1 MHKSG
6 KQRGTLA
13 VIGVVLFALANAQSA
28 PAATHDSS
36 PVKRILVLGDSL
48 SAGLALKPSQAW
60 PMLLVDKLRED
71 GLDFEVT
78 NASQSGG
85 TTAGGLARLPA
96 HLKYPIDIFI
106 LELGINDAW
115 RGIPVEQI
123 QQNLQEVID
132 RVRAKNPA
140 VHVIIAGMQ
149 LPIQNADRYI
159 RDFGQ
164 MFADLAVKNQAAL
177 VPYLLLGVSGNPA
190 LNLFDRIHPNAAG
203 HKILAQNVWA
213 VLEPIAREVSGQ
225 RTARAKAN

>member
-149 LPIQNADRYI
+149 LPIQNADRYF
-159 RDFGQ
+159 RDFVQ
-164 MFADLAVKNQAAL
+164 MFADLAAKNQAAL

-213 VLEPIAREVSGQ
+213 VLKPI
-225 RTARAKAN
+225 